1 MDPQPQAM
9 PPQAP
14 PQQQQPQPQQQPQ
27 QGEPE
32 SQPDTDKLNLDLI
45 MNSVNLAESLDDDE
59 LGEIGEEAVEGYEDD
74 LQSRQSWMDQN
85 EEWMK
90 LALQVREDKTYP
102 WPKAANIKYP
112 MLTTAALQFVS
123 RAYSSL
129 VPSFDVVKAK
139 PIGSDPQGQAMDI
152 AEKISTHM
160 SYQIFYEMDD
170 WEESMDKLCLVLPIV
185 GCAFKKTYYSNYKE
199 KNCSEL
205 VLPKDLV
212 VNYWA
217 KSLEQTTR
225 KTHQFYLTP
234 NDIIERQ
241 RMGLFMEYEDC
252 EFGSG
257 RQSSGNILPDQTNSG
272 LVPPAND
279 KDVPRLILEQHAFL
293 DLDDDD
299 YKEPYVITVD
309 YETKKVLRIVPRF
322 RMKDVIY
329 HPKNPGKIARI
340 KPTEYF
346 TKFSFI
352 PNPDGGFYDVGF
364 GLLLGSLNE
373 SANTLINQL
382 VDAGTI
388 SNLQPGFLAKGLRI
402 GKSGEMRFQP
412 GEWKWVNN
420 TYEDLKKGIFPL
432 PVREPSNVLFQLLG
446 MIVQSGKE
454 LASIAEIFTGK
465 MPGQNTPASTTMATI
480 EQGLKV
486 FTSIYKRI
494 YRALGKEFEK
504 LFELNQIYLP
514 PGNQGFSYEKDGF
527 VTDQTISKE
536 LYQAAKVKIVPAA
549 DPNMVTETQK
559 LLQITAMMELS
570 SMGHLNPEVVT
581 RRSLEAHG
589 VSGIAE
595 LMNVPPPQPPL
606 EVQLKQMELA
616 DKDKDRQLQAMQIN
630 SENQKRQSEIML
642 NMAKAKQLGDEQGA
656 LMLEAQLEQEK
667 ASNEIQMKWMD
678 LMFKKQD
685 HQMEMQH
692 TQATHNLDMQVK
704 KVTAAQDIHSNALK
718 NDAQIAAIKAKAAAK
733 PATPK

>member
-1 MDPQPQAM
+1 MDPTQA
-9 PPQAP
+9 AP
-14 PQQQQPQPQQQPQ
+14 EDQSDEGQ
-27 QGEPE
+27 EP
-32 SQPDTDKLNLDLI
+32 QPDTDKLNLDLI
-45 MNSVNLAESLDDDE
+45 LNSVNISENMDE
-59 LGEIGEEAVEGYEDD
+59 EDLNEIGDDVVTGYEDD
-74 LQSRQSWMDQN
+74 LQSRKGWLDQT
-85 EEWMK
+85 EEWMS
-90 LALQVREDKTYP
+90 LALQVKEEKTYP

-112 MLTTAALQFVS
+112 LLTTAALQFVS

-139 PIGSDPQGQAMDI
+139 PIGTDPQGQAMDI
-152 AEKISTHM
+152 ADKISTHM

-217 KSLEQTTR
+217 KSLEQTSR

-241 RMGLFMEYEDC
+241 RMGLFKEYDDY
-252 EFGSG
+252 EFSG
-257 RQSSGNILPDQTNSG
+257 GQQAERDLIAKTSPDKLIPPSDETN
-272 LVPPAND
+272 D
-279 KDVPRLILEQHAFL
+279 DTPRLILEQHTFL

-299 YKEPYVITVD
+299 YKEPYVVTVD
-309 YETKKVLRIVPRF
+309 FESRKVLRIVPRF
-322 RMKDVIY
+322 RMKDVMY
-329 HPKNPGKIARI
+329 HPKNPGKIAKI

-388 SNLQPGFLAKGLRI
+388 SNLQPGFLAKGLRL
-402 GKSGEMRFQP
+402 GKSGEFRFQP

-446 MIVQSGKE
+446 MIIQSGKE

-514 PGNQGFSYEKDGF
+514 PGNQQFSYEKDGF
-527 VTDQTISKE
+527 VTDQSISKE
-536 LYQAAKVKIVPAA
+536 LYQSAKVKIVPAA

-559 LLQITAMMELS
+559 LMQVQAMMELAQ
-570 SMGHLNPEVVT
+570 MGHLNPEVLT

-589 VSGIAE
+589 VTGIAE
-595 LMNVPPPQPPL
+595 LMQVPPPQPPL
-606 EVQLKQMELA
+606 EVQIKQMELA
-616 DKDKDRQLQAMQIN
+616 DKEKDRQLLAMQIQ
-630 SENQKRQSEIML
+630 SENQKRQSDIEL
-642 NMAKAKQLGDEQGA
+642 NIAKAKQLGDEAGT
-656 LMLEAQLEQEK
+656 LMLEAQLKSQE
-667 ASNEIQMKWMD
+667 ASNKAQQAWMD
-678 LMFKKQD
+678 MMFKQQE
-685 HQMEMQH
+685 HS
-692 TQATHNLDMQVK
+692 LDMQQQADQHNMDMK
-704 KVTAAQDIHSNALK
+704 TQAASGMLK
-718 NDAQIAAIKAKAAAK
+718 LHLDKQTNDAKIAAIKAQAAAK
-733 PATPK
+733 PATPS